1 MILHGGTNIIDLN
14 GVTLSGTP
22 ATIAGLY
29 AKVKKAV
36 GTGKT
41 VTIGNFKISSALIPP
56 AIASVTMDSTSYVI
70 TTEKYVI
77 TVTSA
82 SAVTA
87 TAVSGGSQYELPTA
101 SASVLGGV
109 KVGSGLS
116 IDESGV
122 LSATGGGGGAADIF
136 VIPSS
141 TVFTASESVSGL
153 YQAVVSG
160 VSAAVAAGKAVQFEQ
175 VAIPYGDAGYGQ
187 YYPISGIP
195 TLQKDMAEDFQ
206 FKFMPID
213 MSADTS
219 AHTATI
225 KYVHGVVKG
234 TSYAGDLD
242 KINVY
247 VDDLV
252 LSTPAS

>member
-1 MILHGGTNIIDLN
+1 MILHGGTNIIDLK
-14 GVTLSGTP
+14 GATLSGTP

-77 TVTSA
+77 TVSSA

-87 TAVSGGSQYELPTA
+87 TAVSSASPYELPTA

-116 IDESGV
+116 IDGSGV

-136 VIPSS
+136 VVPSS
-141 TVFTASESVSGL
+141 TEFVASQTTVGMYE
-153 YQAVVSG
+153 ATVSG
-160 VSAAVAAGKAVQFEQ
+160 VSAAADAGKAIQFEQ

-195 TLQKDMAEDFQ
+195 TIQKNMSDDYALA
-206 FKFMPID
+206 FMPID
-213 MSADTS
+213 LNPT
-219 AHTATI
+219 TLTI
-225 KYVHGVVKG
+225 KYVHGTVRG
-234 TSYAGDLD
+234 TGYAGDLD
-242 KINVY
+242 KIQLY

-252 LSTPAS
+252 LSTPASGNS

>member
-1 MILHGGTNIIDLN
+1 MILHGGTNVVDLK

-29 AKVKKAV
+29 ARVKKAV

-56 AIASVTMDSTSYVI
+56 AIASVTMDSTSYVL

-77 TVTSA
+77 TVTAA

-87 TAVSGGSQYELPTA
+87 TAVSGSSPYELPTA

-116 IDESGV
+116 IDGSGV
-122 LSATGGGGGAADIF
+122 LSATGGGGSSADIF

-141 TVFTASESVSGL
+141 TEFVASQTASGL
-153 YQAVVSG
+153 YEATVSG
-160 VSAAVAAGKAVQFEQ
+160 VSAAVEAGKAVQFEQ
-175 VAIPYGDAGYGQ
+175 VVIPYGDAGYGQ

-195 TLQKDMAEDFQ
+195 TLQKDMSDDFALR
-206 FKFMPID
+206 FMPID
-213 MSADTS
+213 MSANPT

-225 KYVHGVVKG
+225 KYVHGVVRG
-234 TSYAGDLD
+234 TGYAGDLD
-242 KINVY
+242 KVQLY
-247 VDDLV
+247 VDDIV